1 MNLLRRLFGGS
12 GAPAMDSAIHL
23 YVRCNRCGAPVH
35 VRVDP
40 RNDLVIEYGD
50 DEDASGYRLIK
61 EIMDSRC
68 FRLMRAEIEYD
79 RGRREVSRQLE
90 GGTFISKE
98 EYDQLAAQDGP
109 ERVKG

>member
-1 MNLLRRLFGGS
+1 MNILRRLFGGE
-12 GAPAMDSAIHL
+12 APIADNAIHL

-50 DEDASGYRLIK
+50 DDDASGYRLIK

-68 FRLMRAEIEYD
+68 FRVMRAEIDYD
-79 RGRREVSRQLE
+79 GARREVSRQIE
-90 GGTFISKE
+90 HGTFITRE
-98 EYDQLAAQDGP
+98 EHDKLVAQGAQ
-109 ERVKG
+109 ERRVQ